1 MLTAP
6 KGYKYWIDGDNGT
19 ELSPDAPDWAVK
31 EFQDYIKMMSE
42 ESKNDIVVHA

>member
-1 MLTAP
+1 MLDVP

-31 EFQDYIKMMSE
+31 EFQEYMKFMSE
-42 ESKNDIVVHA
+42 KPEDGMIIRT